1 LKRVNRAAADLIR
14 QRFVMPQDRNF
25 VVERAARLW
34 DALAK

>member
-1 LKRVNRAAADLIR
+1 VNRAADELIR
-14 QRFVMPQDRNF
+14 QRFVLPKDRDF